1 MPKKK
6 QAVEKEPIVKPR
18 SSSVVKSAVKSQNKS
33 VAKTKTQSEPQTMAE
48 LLAQTAYPIKGLRRG
63 ELVEGRITSISPR
76 EILIDVGVKSEGIVA
91 DRDYSLISDLL
102 KTLKVNDKVI
112 VYVVNPEDDNGH
124 LILSLRKAGFD
135 FKWKKLLEAKEKS
148 EAVSVKGLETSRG
161 GLVVDYQNLRGFIPA
176 SQLDISYVAKPYEL
190 LGQTIQA
197 KVLEADSKNNRLIFS
212 QKAVL
217 TKEAEA
223 KIKEKL
229 SKIKAGETYEGTV
242 TGVTPFGL
250 FVNIDGVDGLVHISE
265 IAWEKIYDPKEYFKI
280 GDKVRVLALET
291 DEKTGRLNLSIKQL
305 TPDPYDKLSKLYS
318 QEKILKGKVVKLTS
332 FGVFVKLEE
341 GIEGLIHVSKLPPD
355 RELKVGEEID
365 CLLESID
372 AKRRKISL
380 SLVLKEKPI
389 GYK

>member
-1 MPKKK
+1 
-6 QAVEKEPIVKPR
+6 
-18 SSSVVKSAVKSQNKS
+18 
-33 VAKTKTQSEPQTMAE
+33 MAE

-76 EILIDVGVKSEGIVA
+76 EILIDVGVKSEGVVA

-112 VYVVNPEDDNGH
+112 VYVVNPEDDSGH

-135 FKWKKLLEAKEKS
+135 FKWKTLSEAKEKS
-148 EAVSVKGLETSRG
+148 EVVSVKGLEISRG

-176 SQLDISYVAKPYEL
+176 SQLDVTYVTKPHEL
-190 LGQTIQA
+190 LGQTIQV
-197 KVLEADSKNNRLIFS
+197 KVLEVDSKNNRLIFS

-223 KIKEKL
+223 RIKEKL
-229 SKIKAGETYEGTV
+229 SKIKIGETYEGTV

-280 GDKVRVLALET
+280 SDKVQVLALET

-305 TPDPYDKLSKLYS
+305 SPDPYEKISASYS
-318 QEKILKGKVVKLTS
+318 QEKIVKGKVVKVTS

-341 GIEGLIHVSKLPPD
+341 GVEGLIHVSKMPPGK
-355 RELKVGEEID
+355 EFNVGEEVECMID
-365 CLLESID
+365 SID
-372 AKRRKISL
+372 SKKRKISL
-380 SLVLKEKPI
+380 SLVLKEKPL